1 MSETV
6 CVCATG
12 QVGEP
17 LHHRSRNDGICKYI
31 SGKPKRHSIFIP
43 KTRHSTAI
51 ASGLSLRFYLI
62 AEIVASPGFKKKLI
76 HTHTWVKHITK
87 IPFLRKRCLYNFF
100 HNATE
105 HCNIFLWPH
114 ISLPSYTQCWV
125 SSKHSRNSKADMSFD
140 TVEVVASFH
149 GFLLWLSAFHQE
161 EKINKIKYTRIALP
175 ANWVKWGG
183 ASLRKPN

>member
-1 MSETV
+1 MSYRTSGW
-6 CVCATG
+6 ATSSP
-12 QVGEP
+12 QQERRHMQIYFRQTKAT
-17 LHHRSRNDGICKYI
+17 LHIYSKNPALHRHRQRLKFAFLFNCGNC
-31 SGKPKRHSIFIP
+31 
-43 KTRHSTAI
+43 
-51 ASGLSLRFYLI
+51 
-62 AEIVASPGFKKKLI
+62 GFALLQKKLK
-76 HTHTWVKHITK
+76 HTHTCVKHITK

-100 HNATE
+100 HNATK

-114 ISLPSYTQCWV
+114 IFLPSHTQCRV

-175 ANWVKWGG
+175 QIESSGVAPRF
-183 ASLRKPN
+183 ASQTN